1 MAQGRVEEGGMSE
14 RIADVAKWTDSERAF
29 ITLLECYLYGTRD
42 EFEQAEKAYWK
53 TVDGEAA

>member
-1 MAQGRVEEGGMSE
+1 MSE

-42 EFEQAEKAYWK
+42 EFEQAEEAYWK